1 MNVEINEEEFTYSAM
16 NGICIVF
23 ALLTVFIQTRNRKES
38 TSCLIDAGEAL
49 NNANISSQW

>member
-16 NGICIVF
+16 NGLCIVF